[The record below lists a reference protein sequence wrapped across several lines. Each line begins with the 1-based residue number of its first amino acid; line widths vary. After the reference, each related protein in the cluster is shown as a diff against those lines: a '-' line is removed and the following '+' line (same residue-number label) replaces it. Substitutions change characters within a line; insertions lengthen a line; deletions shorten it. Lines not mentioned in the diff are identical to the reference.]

1 MKYALFP
8 VLLMLCTGCGTL
20 ATSGMEAMPADIDQV
35 APEVDGGHITSTPVD
50 NDDLQARLSEYP
62 KKALVTRIAVQDSP
76 SADIPEEAFLDTAYR
91 DTDLFPIEADNS
103 MAHPPARDQ
112 QGECV
117 IHCNNVARWAAR
129 NPDTVLFIFDLAYR
143 GGSELVRLFSGSKK
157 KVSGKSRRSSGRSV
171 RKANRT
177 RSERTPKKGS
187 SQGRGR
193 R

>member
-35 APEVDGGHITSTPVD
+35 APEADDRHIASTPVD
-50 NDDLQARLSEYP
+50 NDDQPDGLSGYSKE
-62 KKALVTRIAVQDSP
+62 ALVTRVVAQDVP
-76 SADIPEEAFLDTAYR
+76 SADIPEEAFPDTAYR
-91 DTDLFPIEADNS
+91 DTDLFPIEADSS
-103 MAHPPARDQ
+103 MAHPLARDQ

-129 NPDTVLFIFDLAYR
+129 NPDTVLFIFDLAYW
-143 GGSELVRLFSGSKK
+143 GGGELLRLFSGSKK
-157 KVSGKSRRSSGRSV
+157 KVSGKSRRSIGRSV

-187 SQGRGR
+187 SRGRGR

>member
-1 MKYALFP
+1 MKYALFS
-8 VLLMLCTGCGTL
+8 VLLILCTGCGTL

-35 APEVDGGHITSTPVD
+35 ASEVDSVHIASTPVD
-50 NDDLQARLSEYP
+50 NDDRPAGLSGYSKE
-62 KKALVTRIAVQDSP
+62 ALVNRVVAQDVP
-76 SADIPEEAFLDTAYR
+76 SADIPEEAFPDTAYR
-91 DTDLFPIEADNS
+91 DTDLFPIEADSS
-103 MAHPPARDQ
+103 MAHLPVRDQ

-129 NPDTVLFIFDLAYR
+129 NPDTVLFIFDLAYW
-143 GGSELVRLFSGSKK
+143 GGSELVRLLSGSKK

-187 SQGRGR
+187 SRGRGR